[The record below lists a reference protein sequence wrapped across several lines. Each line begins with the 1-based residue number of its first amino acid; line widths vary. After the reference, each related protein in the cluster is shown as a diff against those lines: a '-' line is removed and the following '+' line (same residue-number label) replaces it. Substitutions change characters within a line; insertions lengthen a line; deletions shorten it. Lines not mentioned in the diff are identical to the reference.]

1 MNKVQFRVLYRQ
13 FLFRMVDLEVLSADG
28 DVKRLLGQFATLL
41 ISISSFAGFA
51 GCLLDPRHMPHDKF
65 VAATWGGAHFF
76 IATTMLI
83 VGLFAILSWDSSF
96 PDRRDVLV
104 LGPLPVRPRTMFV
117 AKVTAL
123 AVALSLT
130 VAAFNGGLSLTWATF
145 DFSPA
150 GSGLTGAL
158 RCFAAFWLA
167 SLAGGAFVFCA
178 LLGVQGI
185 AGQLPRRYFLRLS
198 SFLQMASF
206 IVLFCGYFL
215 EPSAA
220 VPRVLAAA
228 QHRGLLDWWP
238 SYWFLGLFEKLNGWP
253 AAVGSDG
260 TTQGFA
266 ALNGAPAAAV
276 AVLAGRAVL
285 GLAIAVLIAGA
296 AFLLAYLRT
305 LRKIVE
311 EPDILPG
318 ARGGAWLPRFGDAFQ
333 TAVVRFSI
341 RSLIRSRQHRVILAF
356 YLGIGFAIVT
366 LYLRSGVM
374 KVPRIA
380 DMVLMAN
387 SILLLCFWVVGTR
400 VVIAMPV
407 DLRANWV
414 FRVTATQGPAES
426 LEASR
431 RALAVMAAAPMLLG
445 AAAVSLAIW
454 PWRMAA
460 AHLAVLGVLA
470 LVLVDLSLY
479 SFRKIPFTCSYLPGK
494 SHFHMA
500 FLGGMGLFLLTSWF
514 AEYEQQFMA
523 RPMTYVGF
531 LAVLVLVAAAVRRLG
546 TASVQDEDSAVQFE
560 DAMAPAVLTLGL
572 NRDGIVPIV
581 AVSVGPAPPR

>member
-1 MNKVQFRVLYRQ
+1 MDKVQFGVLYRQ

-51 GCLLDPRHMPHDKF
+51 GCLLDPRHMPHDRF

-96 PDRRDVLV
+96 PDRPDVLV

-130 VAAFNGGLSLTWATF
+130 VGAFNGGLSLTWATF

-150 GSGLTGAL
+150 GSGFTGAL

-167 SLAGGAFVFCA
+167 SLAGGGFVFCA

-228 QHRGLLDWWP
+228 QQRGLLDWWP

-253 AAVGSDG
+253 AAVGYYP
-260 TTQGFA
+260 TQGFA
-266 ALNGAPAAAV
+266 TLNGAPAAAV
-276 AVLAGRAVL
+276 TALAERAVA
-285 GLAIAVLIAGA
+285 GLAMVVFIAGA

-374 KVPRIA
+374 KVPQIA

-414 FRVTATQGPAES
+414 FRVTAIQGPAES

-431 RALAVMAAAPMLLG
+431 RALAVLAAAPVLLG
-445 AAAVSLAIW
+445 AAAVSFSIW
-454 PWRMAA
+454 PWRLAA
-460 AHLAVLGVLA
+460 AHLTVLGVLA
-470 LVLVDLSLY
+470 LILVDLCLY
-479 SFRKIPFTCSYLPGK
+479 GFRKIPFTCSYLPGK

-514 AEYEQQFMA
+514 AEYEQKSIA
-523 RPMTYVGF
+523 RSMTYVGF
-531 LAVLVLVAAAVRRLG
+531 LALLVLVAAVVRRLAA
-546 TASVQDEDSAVQFE
+546 ASVQDEDAGVQFE
-560 DAMAPAVLTLGL
+560 DAMTPAVLTLGL
-572 NRDGIVPIV
+572 NRDGVVPIV